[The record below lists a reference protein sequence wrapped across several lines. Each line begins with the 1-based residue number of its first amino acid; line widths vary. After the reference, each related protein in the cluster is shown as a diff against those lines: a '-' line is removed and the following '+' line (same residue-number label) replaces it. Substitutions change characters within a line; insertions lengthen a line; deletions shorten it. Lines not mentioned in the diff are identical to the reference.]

1 MEHVLKIKDEYYEA
15 VASGFKRFEI
25 RNDDRGYQVGD
36 TIRFTDLDGNQR
48 RGVWA
53 ITYILRDCPE
63 YGLRQGY
70 CILSI
75 MRERMRKAI
84 VRKTIDGIDST
95 EELFKPGAKVTPEL
109 LGQLNLTLVG
119 MRRMRATG
127 VYLYPIDPDAVECGA
142 RLMILHVLYERHYP
156 YPKAYGFVAGEF
168 EVVAVGMRYVTLW
181 PTDAKSLTG
190 VVDRQKGFR
199 PGMLKVDSK
208 AYNTFVIR

>member
-1 MEHVLKIKDEYYEA
+1 
-15 VASGFKRFEI
+15 
-25 RNDDRGYQVGD
+25 
-36 TIRFTDLDGNQR
+36 
-48 RGVWA
+48 
-53 ITYILRDCPE
+53 
-63 YGLRQGY
+63 
-70 CILSI
+70 
-75 MRERMRKAI
+75 MRKTNEWI
-84 VRKTIDGIDST
+84 NLTD
-95 EELFKPGAKVTPEL
+95 ELFKPGARVAPEL
-109 LGQLNLTLVG
+109 IDQVHLTLDR

-127 VYLYPIDPDAVECGA
+127 MCLNPIDPNKVERGE

-190 VVDRQKGFR
+190 IVDREKGFR

>member
-75 MRERMRKAI
+75 MRERMRK
-84 VRKTIDGIDST
+84 TIDGIDST

-109 LGQLNLTLVG
+109 LGQLNLTLAG
-119 MRRMRATG
+119 MKRMRATG
-127 VYLYPIDPDAVECGA
+127 MCLNPIDPNKVERGE
-142 RLMILHVLYERHYP
+142 RLMILHILYERHYP
-156 YPKAYGFVAGEF
+156 YPKAYGYVAGEY

-181 PTDAKSLTG
+181 PTDANSLTG
-190 VVDRQKGFR
+190 VVDREKGFR
-199 PGMLKVDSK
+199 PRMLKVDSK